1 MGLYA
6 KKTGDDFPL
15 IEGGT
20 YPAVC
25 YAVIDLGTQPNDFYD
40 DQHKVWIA
48 FEIPSIRIEIEK
60 DGVKKDLPRAAS
72 NFYTLSIHEKSTL
85 GQHLVSWR
93 GRDFTE
99 EEAKS
104 FDVSKLCGVNC
115 LLGVGTKAK
124 QKGGHKNIITS
135 VSKPM
140 KDSKKLVP
148 ESPIVYYS
156 MVEHGWN
163 FPDGISDGI
172 LKMIKN
178 SAEYKASMNA
188 ADNVDLQAA
197 QEQYIPQD
205 GVDELSDDLP
215 F

>member
-6 KKTGDDFPL
+6 KKTSNDFPL

-25 YAVIDLGTQPNDFYD
+25 YAVIDLGTQPSDFYE

-48 FEIPSIRIEIEK
+48 FEIPSERIEIER
-60 DGVKKDLPRAAS
+60 DGTIEDLPRVAS

-93 GRDFTE
+93 GRDFTP
-99 EEAKS
+99 EEANA
-104 FDVSKLCGVNC
+104 FDISKLIGVNC
-115 LLGVGTKAK
+115 LLGIGVKNKKIGG
-124 QKGGHKNIITS
+124 QKNVITS
-135 VSKPM
+135 ISKAMRGSP
-140 KDSKKLVP
+140 KLQP
-148 ESPIVYYS
+148 ETPVCYYS
-156 MVEHGWN
+156 MEEHNWD
-163 FPDGISDGI
+163 FPDNIPDGV

-178 SAEYKASMNA
+178 SNEYKASMRA
-188 ADNVDLQAA
+188 ADNPDLQAA
-197 QEQYIPQD
+197 QEAC
-205 GVDELSDDLP
+205 GVQEPDIGSDDIP